1 MTLQTLQ
8 EQFQQHLLDGD
19 GRIAAAVRPGG
30 IGVARRLAIYH
41 HAYRMRLL
49 DTLRD
54 SYGHTLV
61 YLGDE
66 AFDAAAL
73 AYVESH
79 PSQHASLRWYG
90 ASFADA
96 LALRFDED
104 GEVAELAALDWAL
117 RLAFDG
123 ADAAVLTLADLAA
136 LPAGAWNHVG
146 FALHPTYARLRLHHN
161 TLALWQALDRDQA
174 PPAAAPLAEP
184 GDLLIWRRGHQPHFR
199 SLQPLEA
206 AALDC
211 LHRGLSF
218 ADTCAYLSARFERPD
233 AAAEIGALL
242 RRWID
247 EGLLSAVT
255 ASLAAC
261 APA

>member
-1 MTLQTLQ
+1 MNLQALQ
-8 EQFQQHLLDGD
+8 EQFQQHLLAGD
-19 GRIAAAVRPGG
+19 GGIAAAVKRGG

-41 HAYRMRLL
+41 HAYRMRLV

-61 YLGDE
+61 YLGGE

-73 AYVESH
+73 AYVEVQ
-79 PSQHASLRWYG
+79 PSDHASLRWYG
-90 ASFADA
+90 ASFAQA

-104 GEVAELAALDWAL
+104 DEVAELAALDWAL

-123 ADAAVLTLADLAA
+123 RDAPVMTLADLAA
-136 LPAGAWNHVG
+136 LPPDAWSQVG
-146 FALHPTYARLRLHHN
+146 FALHPTYARLRLQHN

-174 PPAAAPLAEP
+174 PPAAAPLAEA
-184 GDLLIWRRGHQPHFR
+184 GDVLIWRRGHQPHFR
-199 SLQPLEA
+199 SLQALEA

-211 LHRGLSF
+211 LHGGLSF
-218 ADTCAYLSARFERPD
+218 ARTCERLSAHFERAD
-233 AAAEIGALL
+233 TVAEIGTLL

-247 EGLLSAVT
+247 EELLSAIVPG
-255 ASLAAC
+255 S
-261 APA
+261 